1 MNFKN
6 MVSKFLTTRNV
17 MVVLVIALL
26 AYLWFYSSS
35 KTVMKAGFSEEKP
48 GAAAESSEVVANEP
62 VQSAQ
67 YQSVDAPAPTQITQS
82 AELLPLDSPVTSE
95 LSNINFLSST
105 QFIGMQSSIPMRNQP
120 VGSQALRGEFEIPRV
135 DTGPWN
141 QSTIEFDHMRK
152 PVVNA

>member
-6 MVSKFLTTRNV
+6 MVSKFLTTKNV
-17 MVVLVIALL
+17 MVVLVVALL

-48 GAAAESSEVVANEP
+48 ASAEKTEVVANES

-95 LSNINFLSST
+95 LSNVNFLSST

-120 VGSQALRGEFEIPRV
+120 VGGQALRGEFEIPRV